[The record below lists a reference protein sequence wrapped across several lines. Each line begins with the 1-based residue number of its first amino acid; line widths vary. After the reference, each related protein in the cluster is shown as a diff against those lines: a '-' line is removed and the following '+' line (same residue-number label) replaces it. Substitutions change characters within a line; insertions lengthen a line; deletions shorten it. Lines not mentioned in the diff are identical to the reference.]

1 MSNGELTTKPTIETV
16 LERISDLSASQVQRF
31 DALEKRYEVQEQR
44 LESLEKRYEVQEQRL
59 ESLEKRYEM
68 QEKRLDA
75 LEAHAAASDQRLKEI
90 ERQLKHVPITLDRIE
105 GLGNSTRSIALE
117 LRADFVEF
125 RNDLRE
131 RMPELR

>member
-1 MSNGELTTKPTIETV
+1 VSNGELTTKPTIETV
-16 LERISDLSASQVQRF
+16 LERISELSVSQRQRF
-31 DALEKRYEVQEQR
+31 DA
-44 LESLEKRYEVQEQRL
+44 LEKRYEVQEQRL

-75 LEAHAAASDQRLKEI
+75 LEAHAATSDQRLKEI
-90 ERQLKHVPITLDRIE
+90 ESQLKHVPITLDRIE

-117 LRADFVEF
+117 MRADFVEF
-125 RNDLRE
+125 RNNLRE